1 VSTLGAAA
9 WGRYLLLMAPYS
21 LFYTLV
27 DSFAVQRAVGWFHQ
41 RVPYREILP
50 VRATAYILALVNTQ
64 LGQGGVAY
72 YLHRKYRI
80 PFLEITGTVIFISFV
95 EVYQLALYSFLG
107 AAASG
112 EIRRGYMLPV
122 YLTLATY
129 FLFHLWFFSRPRGG
143 RLGTLGI
150 FRAFRMAR
158 PHRYF
163 QLLLYK
169 TPNLLAAVVVHWLAL
184 PLFGMSVP
192 FTTLLAFLPLV
203 FFCAALPIAAAHLGP
218 SQAAWAYFFH
228 GYAPTEGLVA
238 YSLASHLTFMVLNAA
253 IGLLFLRRAARELT
267 GGDDAGEHG
276 GHVQRH
282 DAETRHA

>member
-1 VSTLGAAA
+1 
-9 WGRYLLLMAPYS
+9 MAPYS

-27 DSFAVQRAVGWFHQ
+27 DSFAVQQAVGWFH
-41 RVPYREILP
+41 RPLPYREILP

-95 EVYQLALYSFLG
+95 EIYQLALYSFVG
-107 AAASG
+107 AASSG
-112 EIRRGYMLPV
+112 ELGRVAPV
-122 YLTLATY
+122 SVYVALATY

-143 RLGTLGI
+143 KLGTLGI
-150 FRAFRMAR
+150 FRAFRLAKPR
-158 PHRYF
+158 HYL

-169 TPNLLAAVVVHWLAL
+169 TPNLLAAVTVHWLAL

-203 FFCAALPIAAAHLGP
+203 FFFAALPIAAAHLGP
-218 SQAAWAYFFH
+218 SQAAWVYFFQNH
-228 GYAPTEGLVA
+228 APKEGLVA

-253 IGLLFLRRAARELT
+253 IGLLFLRRAARELAGGNEAGDD
-267 GGDDAGEHG
+267 GGDA
-276 GHVQRH
+276 QRH
-282 DAETRHA
+282 DDETRHA